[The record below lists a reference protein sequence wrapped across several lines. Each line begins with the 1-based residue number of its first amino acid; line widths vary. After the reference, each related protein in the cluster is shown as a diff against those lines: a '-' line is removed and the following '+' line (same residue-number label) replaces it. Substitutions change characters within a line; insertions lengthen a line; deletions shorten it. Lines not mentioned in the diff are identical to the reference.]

1 MTKKFKSLS
10 DVLKFYNIHYFEAN
24 FVIVKTETLHEV
36 MQQDI
41 MFTLKEIPY
50 DISEAAICENL
61 IYPLLKEAWKLYA
74 NVLML
79 WSHQAL
85 EDDTGNI
92 RIPDYLISK
101 RSSLGK
107 IIFDF
112 PLLAVI
118 EAKKDNFS
126 LGWTQCSLDMIKI
139 QQLNKNDN
147 IDIYGLVSNGKIW
160 EVAKLSNQQFIV
172 YNKRFFIEELE
183 TLFNMLVSVLELCK
197 QQLIDL
203 NLR

>member
-1 MTKKFKSLS
+1 MIKKFKSLS

-24 FVIVKTETLHEV
+24 FIIVKTEKLNEV
-36 MQQDI
+36 MQLDI

-61 IYPLLKEAWKLYA
+61 IYPLLKEAWKPYA
-74 NVLML
+74 SVLML

-101 RSSLGK
+101 RSALGK

-126 LGWTQCSLDMIKI
+126 LGWMQCSLDMIKI
-139 QQLNKNDN
+139 RQLHKNDN

-172 YNKRFFIEELE
+172 YKNRFFIEELD

-197 QQLIDL
+197 TAI
-203 NLR
+203 N